1 MKYNKALAI
10 EIEKAR
16 QEKIQVTLI
25 KDIVKGRMADII
37 FEVQLADTKVE
48 YLKNKLKNERENCN
62 SLRTMISFGKEEMK
76 NL

>member
-1 MKYNKALAI
+1 MKYNKALAM

-48 YLKNKLKNERENCN
+48 YLKNKLKNER
-62 SLRTMISFGKEEMK
+62 
-76 NL
+76 

>member
-16 QEKIQVTLI
+16 QEKIQATLI
-25 KDIVKGRMADII
+25 KDIVKSRMADII
-37 FEVQLADTKVE
+37 FEIQLADTKVE
-48 YLKNKLKNERENCN
+48 YLKNKLRNERENVKVQITLL
-62 SLRTMISFGKEEMK
+62 SYKKEEMK